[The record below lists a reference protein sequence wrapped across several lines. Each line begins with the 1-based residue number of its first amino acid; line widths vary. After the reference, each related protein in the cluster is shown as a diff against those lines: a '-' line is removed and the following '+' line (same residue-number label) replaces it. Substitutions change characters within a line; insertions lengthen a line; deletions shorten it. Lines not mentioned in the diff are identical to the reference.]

1 MNRTTCSRG
10 AVPRRRVLAAL
21 ALSAIG
27 ATGHLATPP
36 AFAHAN
42 DHTAPKQ
49 SFDASKVEET
59 AYGRQGDPSKVTRTV
74 TIAMNDNMRF
84 TPSVLTVKRG
94 ETLRLSIVNKG
105 KVLHE
110 LVLGTG
116 DELRKHAELMKRFPD
131 MEHDEPQM
139 AHVQAGK
146 RGEIIWQFTQAGEF
160 QFACLLPGHFEA
172 GMVGTVIVK

>member
-1 MNRTTCSRG
+1 MKKPTCSHG
-10 AVPRRRVLAAL
+10 AAPWRRALAAL
-21 ALSAIG
+21 LVSALGTTG
-27 ATGHLATPP
+27 ATAV
-36 AFAHAN
+36 FAHGDGHPAQ
-42 DHTAPKQ
+42 AIP
-49 SFDASKVEET
+49 FDPAKVQET
-59 AYGRQGDPSKVTRTV
+59 AYGRQGDPAKVTRTV
-74 TIAMNDNMRF
+74 TIAMNDTMRF

-94 ETLRLSIVNKG
+94 ETLRLNIINKG

-110 LVLGTG
+110 LVLGTA
-116 DELRKHAELMKRFPD
+116 DELKKHAELMKRFPD

-146 RGEIIWQFTQAGEF
+146 RGEIVWQFTQVGEF

>member
-1 MNRTTCSRG
+1 MKKTTCLDG
-10 AVPRRRVLAAL
+10 VAPRRRALAAL
-21 ALSAIG
+21 LVGALG
-27 ATGHLATPP
+27 AAGSTAALAHGDGHAARPTPFDP
-36 AFAHAN
+36 A
-42 DHTAPKQ
+42 
-49 SFDASKVEET
+49 KVEET
-59 AYGRQGDPSKVTRTV
+59 AYGRQGDPAKVTRSV
-74 TIAMNDNMRF
+74 SIAMNDNMRF

-105 KVLHE
+105 RVLHE
-110 LVLGTG
+110 LVLGTA
-116 DELRKHAELMKRFPD
+116 DELKKHAELMKRFPD

-146 RGEIIWQFTQAGEF
+146 RGEIVWQFTQVGEF